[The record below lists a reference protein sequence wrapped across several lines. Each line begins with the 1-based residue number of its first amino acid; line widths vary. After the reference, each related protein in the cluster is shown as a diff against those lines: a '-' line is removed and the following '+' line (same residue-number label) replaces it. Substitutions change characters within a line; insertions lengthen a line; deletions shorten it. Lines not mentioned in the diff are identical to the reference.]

1 VAAAALAAAVAA
13 TAAAGAATAAA
24 VGIISQPRAPG
35 SSQNPPRQWV
45 PLVPREDDRGDWGRR
60 RLEPGI
66 PFPLVHSLMGK
77 NA

>member
-1 VAAAALAAAVAA
+1 VAATAASVVAAAAL
-13 TAAAGAATAAA
+13 AAA

-35 SSQNPPRQWV
+35 SSQNPPRQGV
-45 PLVPREDDRGDWGRR
+45 PLVPREGDRGDWGRR